1 MKFKH
6 NKKRNT
12 AFLYEVLIK
21 EMAKATIERNKGKRN
36 RIIVIIKEYF
46 SPSKILGQE
55 LKIYKDLNETSRVD
69 LYTAERLLNESRKS
83 FLSLDRKEIFNEQ
96 TKLIDLINKA
106 VGKGS
111 FNNFVPNYKN
121 LATIYQVFRGNNSVK
136 EKILLER
143 RLMSTMTHK
152 NERSKDKHMPH
163 VNNLVLKTFIN
174 NYNKK
179 YGDNFLEEQKKLLN
193 KYIVSFADNNL
204 ELKSYLNEE
213 ISRLKTEVN
222 KLAELKDINTD
233 EKMLQ
238 RIEELRTLL
247 ESFGTK
253 KIDSDLIVKILKI
266 QSLIKEA
273 AE

>member
-106 VGKGS
+106 VGKRS

-121 LATIYQVFRGNNSVK
+121 LATIYQVFQGNNSVK

-163 VNNLVLKTFIN
+163 VNKLVLKTFIN

>member
-21 EMAKATIERNKGKRN
+21 EMAKATIEKNKEKRSK
-36 RIIVIIKEYF
+36 IISIMKEFF
-46 SPSKILGQE
+46 SPNKILGKE

-69 LYTAERLLNESRKS
+69 LYMAERLLGESRKS
-83 FLSLDRKEIFNEQ
+83 FDAISRKKVFNEQ
-96 TKLIDLINKA
+96 TRLINIINKT
-106 VGKGS
+106 VGKRA

-121 LATIYQVFRGNNSVK
+121 LATVYQIFLNNNSTK

-143 RLMSTMTHK
+143 RLLSTMTFK
-152 NERSKDKHMPH
+152 NDASKEKNMPH

-174 NYNKK
+174 NYNEK
-179 YGDNFLEEQKKLLN
+179 YKDNFLEEQKKLLN
-193 KYIVSFADNNL
+193 KYIVSFSDNNL

-213 ISRLKTEVN
+213 ISRLKTEVS
-222 KLAELKDINTD
+222 KLTEMQEIKAD

-238 RIEELRTLL
+238 RIGELRTLL

-253 KIDSDLIVKILKI
+253 KIDSDLIVKVLKI